1 MQARKEGSK
10 GRIEQAISMAR
21 IDSIEGDD
29 PGPPSYSYH
38 RAPHIVLGVLLE
50 YEHFILLVECRARLV
65 EPSRRVRCTMWCSD
79 ASGHSRWN
87 FQFVLLPSFDI
98 CDSHLAAHEAA
109 KMPESEALLGA
120 LAEICVCFVA
130 AKRRRIV
137 NFGFA
142 LSLVLAGFAVVGVF
156 IEIPFVS
163 NYAFWIAIGA
173 YVILAATQKH

>member
-1 MQARKEGSK
+1 MPRPPGGTVTAGPVRHVVQGCLRPFALELSIRPG
-10 GRIEQAISMAR
+10 AIVR
-21 IDSIEGDD
+21 N
-29 PGPPSYSYH
+29 
-38 RAPHIVLGVLLE
+38 LLS
-50 YEHFILLVECRARLV
+50 H
-65 EPSRRVRCTMWCSD
+65 D
-79 ASGHSRWN
+79 
-87 FQFVLLPSFDI
+87 
-98 CDSHLAAHEAA
+98 DSHLAAHEAA
-109 KMPESEALLGA
+109 KMPESEALLGT